1 MFAVMPTPCG
11 SVVVVARDRGPV
23 YYAKRRDSTGRQVK
37 RIRFRRRSRCR
48 EAVRHA
54 CEHAFDLT
62 MPNDARHL
70 ETAALI
76 ALVRRGGRAW
86 HQFAELVEAR
96 GSALAVLREP
106 DPDDA
111 TTPTLFQAG
120 AEPDVVD
127 LEAIAD
133 EVRQWDAEGI
143 SIATVLDDAYPAN
156 LRTIHNRPPFVFVR
170 GLLTPDDERSVA
182 VVGTRR
188 ASAAGLA
195 RAGDVATGLVAAGYT
210 VISGLA
216 DGVDTAAHRAALEH
230 GGRTVA
236 VIGTGLRRAYPAKN
250 ASLQQRIADDA
261 AVVSQ
266 FWPDAP
272 PTKTS
277 FPMRNVVMSGL
288 ARATVVIE
296 ASHTSGA
303 RMQARF
309 ALEHG
314 RPLFLIDSLLEHE
327 WAQQYAER
335 PGAYVVR
342 TADEVVERVER
353 LVIPDALTA

>member
-1 MFAVMPTPCG
+1 MVAVN
-11 SVVVVARDRGPV
+11 AD
-23 YYAKRRDSTGRQVK
+23 
-37 RIRFRRRSRCR
+37 
-48 EAVRHA
+48 AVRQSSQYRETIRA
-54 CEHAFDLT
+54 PCEHVFGLT
-62 MPNDARHL
+62 MTHADHPL

-86 HQFAELVEAR
+86 HELAELVEAR
-96 GSALAVLREP
+96 GSACAVLNEP

-111 TTPTLFQAG
+111 ATPTLFRAD
-120 AEPDVVD
+120 AEPPVED
-127 LEAIAD
+127 LETIAD
-133 EVRQWDAEGI
+133 EVRQWEAEGI

-170 GLLTPDDERSVA
+170 GRLSPDDERSVA

-188 ASAAGLA
+188 ASADGLA
-195 RAGDVATGLVAAGYT
+195 RAGDVASGLVAAGYT
-210 VISGLA
+210 VVSGLA
-216 DGVDTAAHRAALEH
+216 DGVDTAAHTAALEH

-250 ASLQQRIADDA
+250 ASLQQRIADEA

-288 ARATVVIE
+288 ACATVVIE

-303 RMQARF
+303 RIQARF

-327 WAQQYAER
+327 WARQYAER
-335 PGAYVVR
+335 PGAHVVR

-353 LVIPDALTA
+353 LVVPDALTA